1 VYSQRSQQGPSRRQ
15 RSEQG
20 PGRRLLRR
28 SALLGLLV
36 VLGMACA
43 AIAGLSAA
51 GQELQEAGYEVHD
64 LLMGEGDSVY
74 ADLER
79 PDGATDVEHFEQV
92 AAIIWDHLD
101 DQAQQAEIRLRSPD
115 DTDEIVTYRAG
126 ELEEIHRE
134 HGS

>member
-1 VYSQRSQQGPSRRQ
+1 MRSQRSRQGSGHPR
-15 RSEQG
+15 
-20 PGRRLLRR
+20 LRR

-64 LLMGEGDSVY
+64 LLMEEGDSVY

-79 PDGATDVEHFEQV
+79 PDGATDVEHFEQA

-115 DTDEIVTYRAG
+115 DTDEIVTYSAA
-126 ELEEIHRE
+126 ELEEIHQTR
-134 HGS
+134 GS